1 MINCLLF
8 VCLPKQIYIRCNI
21 IFNILVEI
29 VSAPPPPKISKAHL
43 PTPPPPDI
51 SREKSPS
58 PKSGGSQLSLSVEET
73 NKLRAKLGLAPLDV
87 HDAPKSDLNVFK
99 DDLGEFHHKP
109 APNKK
114 DEARAKKIKEKLSI
128 WREKRQIETKL
139 AKVKKLGESDSED
152 DARTWIEKNRKMQVE
167 KKKAEERV
175 KIFVLCTKKEKI
187 ISLKLMETIIVLG
200 KDVGS
205 IR

>member
-1 MINCLLF
+1 MCKIKLQTQSLLSISFAIRICIPTFTLIN
-8 VCLPKQIYIRCNI
+8 
-21 IFNILVEI
+21 IFIFLVEI

-43 PTPPPPDI
+43 STPPPPDI
-51 SREKSPS
+51 SKEKSLS

-87 HDAPKSDLNVFK
+87 QEQPKSDSNVFK

-114 DEARAKKIKEKLSI
+114 DEARAKKIKEKLNT
-128 WREKRQIETKL
+128 WREKRKIETKL
-139 AKVKKLGESDSED
+139 SKVKGLGESDSED
-152 DARTWIEKNRKMQVE
+152 DARTWIDKNRKLQME

-175 KIFVLCTKKEKI
+175 RFCIFF
-187 ISLKLMETIIVLG
+187 
-200 KDVGS
+200 
-205 IR
+205 